1 MYPVLHA
8 VARLIECPQADR
20 PGLAAEVADALADEA
35 GLSMVTRLGLVAL
48 ASRIEGGDAGE
59 RTRCWLRSFRANPE
73 RSLQL
78 RDHPGGAARSGML
91 SDSYLPA
98 LLEAL
103 SRDDEPQAIEA
114 LLACAPALRE
124 IAEALGRQRDPYAL
138 LPVALLELLA
148 SRLH

>member
-8 VARLIECPQADR
+8 VARLIECPQGDR

-48 ASRIEGGDAGE
+48 ASRIEGNDAGE
-59 RTRCWLRSFRANPE
+59 RTGTPT
-73 RSLQL
+73 
-78 RDHPGGAARSGML
+78 G
-91 SDSYLPA
+91 SYLPA

-103 SRDDEPQAIEA
+103 SRNDEPQAIEA
-114 LLACAPALRE
+114 LLACAPALRDV
-124 IAEALGRQRDPYAL
+124 AQALGRQRDPYAL
-138 LPVALLELLA
+138 LPLALLELLA